1 MNVKLWRGAVA
12 ILLAAFFGVFLFL
25 PVYTVVAEG
34 CDWRIFLEIWHNPVY
49 RGGLLNS
56 LNLALVTTTLV
67 FVIALPLAVLSDRY
81 DFPGKTLWN
90 AMILAP
96 MVLPPFVGA
105 LGFQQVFGYYGVL
118 NAVLRH
124 CGMGPV
130 DFLGGNG
137 KFFAVAL
144 IEALHL
150 YPILYLN
157 LAAAL
162 ANIDP
167 ALDEAARNLGAHR
180 WNRFRTITLPL
191 IRPGI
196 LAGGSLVL
204 IWSFTELG
212 TPLMFG
218 FTRVAPVQIFD
229 GLSELES
236 NPLPYALVLVLM
248 TVSALLYLLGRSLTG
263 GGGAGASGVKGAAGS
278 VVRTLPGWRKFLPGA
293 IFAGVTLLAILP
305 HLALL
310 LLAFSRD
317 YYDTIV
323 PWSWTLEHFR
333 AALGDKLVVPSIFN
347 SLRYSLAATMIALL
361 AGTACAV
368 LVVRWKPRGAVF
380 FDLLSMLPLAIP
392 GIVMAFGFLGMTV
405 KFAWAGRIFDPVNS
419 PLLLLAGAY
428 AIRRLP
434 YVMRSVASGLEQ
446 TPAVLEEA
454 GLNVGA
460 TRSRVFARI
469 LAPLVAA
476 NLLIG
481 GLFAFSFSMLEVS
494 DSLILVQK
502 SAFYPI
508 TKAIY
513 ELSQIL
519 GSGPATASAF
529 GVWTMAFMAATLGA
543 ASVILGKKLGALF
556 RF

>member
-1 MNVKLWRGAVA
+1 MTVRIWRMLIGGA
-12 ILLAAFFGVFLFL
+12 LLLFFALFL
-25 PVYTVVAEG
+25 LLPVGTVVAEG
-34 CDWRIFLEIWHNPVY
+34 CDWRIFAEIWNNPVY

-56 LNLALVTTTLV
+56 LALALLTTALV
-67 FVIALPLAVLSDRY
+67 FVIAMPLAVLADRY
-81 DFPGKTLWN
+81 DFPGKTFWN

-105 LGFQQVFGYYGVL
+105 LGFQQLFSRYGAI
-118 NAVLRH
+118 NAILQS
-124 CGMGPV
+124 CGAAPV
-130 DFLGGNG
+130 DFLGGEG
-137 KFFAVAL
+137 RFFAVAVT
-144 IEALHL
+144 EALHL

-162 ANIDP
+162 ANLDP
-167 ALDEAARNLGAHR
+167 ALDEAARNLGAS
-180 WNRFRTITLPL
+180 RFRRFFRITLPL

-218 FTRVAPVQIFD
+218 FTRVTPVQIFD
-229 GLSELES
+229 GISELES
-236 NPLPYALVLVLM
+236 NPLPYALVLILM
-248 TVSALLYLLGRSLTG
+248 IVSALLYLAGRSLTA
-263 GGGAGASGVKGAAGS
+263 GGAGATAGKGAPGSSAVRLSGFAG
-278 VVRTLPGWRKFLPGA
+278 VLPGIA
-293 IFAGVTLLAILP
+293 FAAVTLLAVLP
-305 HLALL
+305 HIALIL
-310 LLAFSRD
+310 IAFSRD
-317 YYDTIV
+317 YYNTAV
-323 PWSWTLEHFR
+323 PVSWTLQHFR
-333 AALGDKLVVPSIFN
+333 DALGDKLVVPSIFN
-347 SLRYSLAATMIALL
+347 SIRYSFAATLLALAA
-361 AGTACAV
+361 GVACAV
-368 LVVRWKPRGAVF
+368 LVVRWKPRGALG
-380 FDLLSMLPLAIP
+380 FDLLSMLPLAVP

-405 KFAWAGRIFDPVNS
+405 KFAWAARVFDPVEN

-428 AIRRLP
+428 AVRRLP
-434 YVMRSVASGLEQ
+434 YVMRATASGLEQ
-446 TPAVLEEA
+446 TPEVLEEA
-454 GLNVGA
+454 GLSVGA
-460 TRSRVFARI
+460 SRFRVFRSI
-469 LAPLVAA
+469 LVPLVTA

-508 TKAIY
+508 TKAIF

-519 GSGPATASAF
+519 GSGPYTAAAF

>member
-1 MNVKLWRGAVA
+1 MFIKLWRFSCG
-12 ILLAAFFGVFLFL
+12 LALAGFFAVFLIL
-25 PVYTVVAEG
+25 PVGTVIAEG
-34 CDWRIFLEIWHNPVY
+34 CSWKIIAELWENPVY
-49 RGGLLNS
+49 RGGITNS
-56 LNLALVTTTLV
+56 FALALFTTFLV
-67 FVIALPLAVLSDRY
+67 FLLALPLAILSDSY
-81 DFPGKTLWN
+81 DFKGKGFWN

-96 MVLPPFVGA
+96 MILPPFVGA

-118 NAVLRH
+118 NTILVD
-124 CGMGPV
+124 CGLARV
-130 DFLGGNG
+130 DFLGGG
-137 KFFAVAL
+137 KFYAVAL

-162 ANIDP
+162 ANCDP
-167 ALDEAARNLGAHR
+167 ALQEAARNLGAGR
-180 WNRFRTITLPL
+180 MQRFFKVTLPL

-218 FTRVAPVQIFD
+218 FTRVTPVQVFD

-236 NPLPYALVLVLM
+236 NPMPYALVLVM
-248 TVSALLYLLGRSLTG
+248 MIAASLLYLAGRLLAG
-263 GGGAGASGVKGAAGS
+263 GGGGSSAVKGSSGS
-278 VVRTLPGWRKFLPGA
+278 VAEKLHGFSAWLPG
-293 IFAGVTLLAILP
+293 IVFAVVTILAILP

-310 LLAFSRD
+310 LIAFSRD
-317 YYDTIV
+317 YYGTVI
-323 PWSWTLEHFR
+323 PGSWTLMNFEN
-333 AALGDKLVVPSIFN
+333 ALGDKLVVPSIFN
-347 SLRYSLAATMIALL
+347 SLRYSLAATLIATLS
-361 AGTACAV
+361 GTLCAV

-392 GIVMAFGFLGMTV
+392 GIVMAFGFLGMTI
-405 KFAWAGRIFDPVNS
+405 KFSWAGAIFDPVNS
-419 PLLLLAGAY
+419 PLWLLAGAY

-446 TPAVLEEA
+446 TPVVLEEA
-454 GLNVGA
+454 ALSVGA
-460 TRSRVFARI
+460 SRKQVFGKI
-469 LAPLVAA
+469 LVPLLAA

-502 SAFYPI
+502 SVFYPI
-508 TKAIY
+508 TKAIF
-513 ELSQIL
+513 ELSQVL
-519 GSGPATASAF
+519 GAGGVTASAF
-529 GVWTMAFMAATLGA
+529 GVWTMIFMGATLGA
-543 ASVILGKKLGALF
+543 ASAILGKKLGALF

>member
-1 MNVKLWRGAVA
+1 M
-12 ILLAAFFGVFLFL
+12 
-25 PVYTVVAEG
+25 
-34 CDWRIFLEIWHNPVY
+34 
-49 RGGLLNS
+49 
-56 LNLALVTTTLV
+56 
-67 FVIALPLAVLSDRY
+67 
-81 DFPGKTLWN
+81 
-90 AMILAP
+90 
-96 MVLPPFVGA
+96 
-105 LGFQQVFGYYGVL
+105 
-118 NAVLRH
+118 
-124 CGMGPV
+124 
-130 DFLGGNG
+130 
-137 KFFAVAL
+137 
-144 IEALHL
+144 
-150 YPILYLN
+150 
-157 LAAAL
+157 
-162 ANIDP
+162 
-167 ALDEAARNLGAHR
+167 
-180 WNRFRTITLPL
+180 
-191 IRPGI
+191 
-196 LAGGSLVL
+196 
-204 IWSFTELG
+204 
-212 TPLMFG
+212 
-218 FTRVAPVQIFD
+218 
-229 GLSELES
+229 
-236 NPLPYALVLVLM
+236 
-248 TVSALLYLLGRSLTG
+248 
-263 GGGAGASGVKGAAGS
+263 
-278 VVRTLPGWRKFLPGA
+278 
-293 IFAGVTLLAILP
+293 TLLAILP

>member
-1 MNVKLWRGAVA
+1 MWIKFCRISCAV
-12 ILLAAFFGVFLFL
+12 LLLIFFAVFLLL
-25 PVYTVVAEG
+25 PVGTVIAEG
-34 CDWRIFLEIWHNPVY
+34 CSWKIIAELWNNPIY
-49 RGGLLNS
+49 RGGLVNS
-56 LNLALVTTTLV
+56 FMLAIFTTFLV
-67 FVIALPLAVLSDRY
+67 FLLALPLAILSDSY
-81 DFPGKTLWN
+81 DFKGKSLWN

-96 MVLPPFVGA
+96 MILPPFVGA
-105 LGFQQVFGYYGVL
+105 LGFQQIFGYFGVL
-118 NAVLRH
+118 NTLLVK
-124 CGMGPV
+124 CGMERV
-130 DFLGGNG
+130 DFLGGEG

-150 YPILYLN
+150 YPVLYLN

-162 ANIDP
+162 ANCDP
-167 ALDEAARNLGAHR
+167 ALQEAARNLGAGK
-180 WNRFRTITLPL
+180 WQRFFKITLPL

-218 FTRVAPVQIFD
+218 FTRVTPVQVFD

-236 NPLPYALVLVLM
+236 NPMPYALVLVM
-248 TVSALLYLLGRSLTG
+248 MIAASLLYLAGRVLAG
-263 GGGAGASGVKGAAGS
+263 GGGGSSAVKGSSGS
-278 VVRTLPGWRKFLPGA
+278 VAKTLHGFRAWLPGTV
-293 IFAGVTLLAILP
+293 FAAVTVLAILP
-305 HLALL
+305 HIALL
-310 LLAFSRD
+310 LIAFSRD
-317 YYDTIV
+317 YYGTLL
-323 PWSWTLEHFR
+323 PGSWTLANFQN
-333 AALGDKLVVPSIFN
+333 ALGDKLVVPSIFN
-347 SLRYSLAATMIALL
+347 SLRYSLAATLL
-361 AGTACAV
+361 ATACGTLCAI

-392 GIVMAFGFLGMTV
+392 GIVMAFGFLGMTI
-405 KFAWAGRIFDPVNS
+405 KFSWTNAFFDPVNS
-419 PLLLLAGAY
+419 PLWLLAGAY

-446 TPAVLEEA
+446 TPVVLEEA
-454 GLNVGA
+454 ALSVGLP
-460 TRSRVFARI
+460 RRKVFSKI
-469 LAPLVAA
+469 VMPLLAA

-508 TKAIY
+508 TKAIF

-519 GSGPATASAF
+519 GAGGVTASAF
-529 GVWTMAFMAATLGA
+529 GVWTMIFMGVTLGA
-543 ASVILGKKLGALF
+543 ASAILGKKLGALF